1 MIRIS
6 LLLSIGLLF
15 ANSANAVCRFN
26 SGARSIFTIPPATIQ
41 ISADTAVDGSKPI
54 AEFES
59 SQLGHDIIYSHCDIG
74 SEYGKRVIDLLDYD
88 TSERTFKTNI
98 PGIVI
103 KPLWQN
109 GDGRW
114 GRFPSTSYIPPHGD
128 SPTVIYYHPSI
139 SKFKIQFFKISDN
152 VQLSDPD
159 GDVLITPGD
168 IAYTYLM
175 NSDPSAFL
183 TKLAVSEIRL
193 VSTPVCTADSA
204 KTVNFEQVTPV
215 MLRKGVAKKLD
226 FAINCKSDYGSF
238 IASASLT
245 TKTPS
250 ADASTI
256 LVTDA
261 GGNTD
266 RLKIKIEDSSGKTIM
281 VNGSNS
287 EQLSSTVSQSDAE
300 FHWTATLLPVGSTS
314 PVAGNFSAKAEIVFD
329 IQ

>member
-6 LLLSIGLLF
+6 LLLSLGMLMV
-15 ANSANAVCRFN
+15 NSASAACMFN

-41 ISADTAVDGSKPI
+41 ISADTAADSSKPI

-59 SQLGHDIIYSHCDIG
+59 PQLGHDIIYSHCDIG
-74 SEYGKRVIDLLDYD
+74 SEYGKRVIGLLDHD
-88 TSERTFKTNI
+88 TTERTFKTNI
-98 PGIVI
+98 PGIVV

-109 GDGRW
+109 GNGTW
-114 GRFPSTSYIPPHGD
+114 GRFPSTSYIPQHGD
-128 SPTVIYYHPSI
+128 SPTVIYVHPSL
-139 SKFKIQFFKISDN
+139 SAFKIQFFKVSDT
-152 VQLSDPD
+152 VQLSDPE
-159 GDVLITPGD
+159 GDLLITPGD

-183 TKLAVSEIRL
+183 TKLSVSEIRL

-204 KTVNFEQVTPV
+204 KTVNFDQVSPV
-215 MLRKGVAKKLD
+215 MLRKGVSKKLD
-226 FAINCKSDYGSF
+226 FAINCKSDYGHF

-245 TKTPS
+245 TQTPS

-266 RLKIKIEDSSGKTIM
+266 RLMIKIEDSSGKTVM
-281 VNGSNS
+281 VNGSHS
-287 EQLSSTVSQSDAE
+287 EQLSSTPSQGDAE
-300 FHWTATLLPVGSTS
+300 FHWTATLLPVGSTL

>member
-6 LLLSIGLLF
+6 LLLSLGLL
-15 ANSANAVCRFN
+15 SISSTNAACVFY
-26 SGARSIFTIPPATIQ
+26 SGARSIFTIPPATVRIA
-41 ISADTAVDGSKPI
+41 ADAPVDSSKPI
-54 AEFES
+54 AEFDS
-59 SQLGHDIIYSHCDIG
+59 SPLGHDIIYTTCDIG
-74 SEYGKRVIDLLDYD
+74 TEYGKRVIDLQDHD

-98 PGIVI
+98 PGIVV

-109 GDGRW
+109 GSGVW
-114 GRFPSTSYIPPHGD
+114 GKFPSTSYIPPHGN
-128 SPTVIYYHPSI
+128 SPTVSYVHPST
-139 SKFKIQFFKISDN
+139 SAFRIQFFKISDT

-159 GDVLITPGD
+159 GDLLLNPGD
-168 IAYTYLM
+168 ISYTYLM
-175 NSDPSAFL
+175 NSDPASFL
-183 TKLAVSEIRL
+183 TKLSVSQLRL

-204 KTVNFEQVTPV
+204 KTVNFDQVSPV
-215 MLRKGVAKKLD
+215 MVRAGVAKKLD

-245 TKTPS
+245 TDTPS

-266 RLKIKIEDSSGKTIM
+266 RLMIKIEDSTGKTIK

-287 EQLSSTVSQSDAE
+287 EQLNSTQSQGDAE
-300 FHWTATLLPVGSTS
+300 FHWTATLLPVGQSAAI
-314 PVAGNFSAKAEIVFD
+314 AGNFSAKAEIVFD